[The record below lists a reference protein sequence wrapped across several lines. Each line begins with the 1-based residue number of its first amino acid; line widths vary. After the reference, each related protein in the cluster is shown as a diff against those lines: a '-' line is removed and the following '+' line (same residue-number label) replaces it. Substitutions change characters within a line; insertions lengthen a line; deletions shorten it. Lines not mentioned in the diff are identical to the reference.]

1 MSTTTINLR
10 SYTNGESTDLTSIKL
25 QDSAGTYGVKRVDTG
40 ATVVASGTSFTR
52 LGVGVYQYIIDPDP
66 ADPLEYDYV
75 IRIVTGGVTYYYP
88 RLGESNSIISHIYTI
103 PTSEY
108 YSSEAEVMRLL
119 GENATYLM
127 TEDWE
132 HIDKSPVWDN
142 ILSYVDETI
151 DQYVGQKYAHADLVS
166 NAYIR
171 RRATILAAH
180 LLSSRRGNP
189 SLYIRE
195 RDNILGELD
204 QIRSGRLHVMGAVPR
219 GRTAP
224 SVRNYVMQPTAY
236 HPQRVIGSKST
247 GSDYT
252 GVDKAW
258 EPYMM
263 IY

>member
-10 SYTNGESTDLTSIKL
+10 SYVNGQSTDLTSIKL
-25 QDSAGTYGVKRVDTG
+25 QDGAGTYGVKRVDTG
-40 ATVVASGTSFTR
+40 AVVVASGTSFDR
-52 LGVGVYQYIIDPDP
+52 LGVGVYQYVIDPDP
-66 ADPLEYDYV
+66 AAVDYDYV
-75 IRIVTGGVTYYYP
+75 IRIVTGGITYYYP
-88 RLGESNSIISHIYTI
+88 RLGESDSIINHIYTI
-103 PTSEY
+103 PTSSY

-119 GENATYLM
+119 GEGATYLM

-132 HIDKSPVWDN
+132 HIDKSPVWEN

-151 DQYVGQKYAHADLVS
+151 DQRVGQKYAHAELLE
-166 NAYIR
+166 NPYIR

-180 LLSSRRGNP
+180 MLSSRRGNP

-195 RDNILGELD
+195 RDVIMEELD
-204 QIRSGRLHVMGAVPR
+204 QIRSGRFHVMGAVPR
-219 GRTAP
+219 GRSAP
-224 SVRNYVMQPTAY
+224 TVRNYVIQPTGY

-247 GSDYT
+247 GSQYSGMDR
-252 GVDKAW
+252 AW